1 MFPFSWPTGYKPV
14 DVGWLSLLPPILT
27 MILAIAT
34 KEVVISLLLGTLL
47 ASVIYV
53 VKVHGSVM
61 EVAEV
66 LFQML
71 FSRVSANMS
80 ICIFTFLMG
89 ALVSLIAK
97 SGGTNAFG
105 AWSDRFIHG
114 RRGAMLVAFFSG
126 LSLFLDDY
134 FNIITNS
141 AICKVILDRNRVS
154 RPKLAFL
161 IHTMASNICILAPIS
176 SWSAVIIAQIE
187 ECGIAESFSIFLKSI
202 CLNLYPMLYFVF
214 IFLTTLFDVNIGSMS
229 TYEENAINGTS
240 DGDGSK
246 IESKREETPNPK
258 GTVWD
263 LLLPILTCIV
273 FSVLFM
279 IYLGGGFSGKKSL
292 REIFADTDTGAS
304 LSCGAFM
311 ALLVCFLLYVPRQL
325 LSRAVFMEEMLE
337 GMKGMID
344 TLIILVLAWTIGG
357 VGGTLLQTGE
367 YVGTLIARSSM
378 PLWVVPTVV
387 FLVGAV
393 LTASLGT
400 AWAGFS
406 VLIPIVISICRKT
419 DIGLVVPCISA
430 CLCGSVFGD
439 NISPIC
445 DNTILTSMTTQ
456 CNFMVHVKTE
466 TVYAVVMALLSLV
479 GYVIVGI
486 TKNTLLTL
494 LVPFGLELVLV
505 VCIVVMKRM
514 RFCAEKAQEGDV
526 EKALLRDEE
535 RSVVRSVQTVQTAQ
549 TAQTA
554 QPSMQSM
561 PSAQFTQPTPLTQ
574 STQSTPSSQPTQPTP
589 STLPQSSSPMKAA
602 Q

>member
-1 MFPFSWPTGYKPV
+1 MLSFSWPTGYKPV

-27 MILAIAT
+27 MILAIIT

-66 LFQML
+66 MFQML

-105 AWSDRFIHG
+105 AWSDRFVHG

-141 AICKVILDRNRVS
+141 AICKVILDRNHVS

-187 ECGIAESFSIFLKSI
+187 ECGITESFSVFLKSI

-214 IFLTTLFDVNIGSMS
+214 IFATSLFDVSIGSMS
-229 TYEENAINGTS
+229 TYEENAIKGTS
-240 DGDGSK
+240 DSDGSK
-246 IESKREETPNPK
+246 IDSKREETPNPN

-311 ALLVCFLLYVPRQL
+311 ALLVCFLLYVPRRL

-367 YVGTLIARSSM
+367 YVGTLIASSSM
-378 PLWVVPTVV
+378 PLWVVPSVV

-486 TKNTLLTL
+486 SKNMMLTL
-494 LVPFGLELVLV
+494 LVPFGLEVVLII
-505 VCIVVMKRM
+505 CIVVLKRIW
-514 RFCAEKAQEGDV
+514 FCAEKAQESDV
-526 EKALLRDEE
+526 EKALLAGDEAASRDDAKQVMQATQKMTQKAME
-535 RSVVRSVQTVQTAQ
+535 VTPQMQQATQTAQ
-549 TAQTA
+549 SAAQQT
-554 QPSMQSM
+554 
-561 PSAQFTQPTPLTQ
+561 TQPINSLPSQEATQ
-574 STQSTPSSQPTQPTP
+574 
-589 STLPQSSSPMKAA
+589 
-602 Q
+602 

>member
-549 TAQTA
+549 TAQ
-554 QPSMQSM
+554 PSM